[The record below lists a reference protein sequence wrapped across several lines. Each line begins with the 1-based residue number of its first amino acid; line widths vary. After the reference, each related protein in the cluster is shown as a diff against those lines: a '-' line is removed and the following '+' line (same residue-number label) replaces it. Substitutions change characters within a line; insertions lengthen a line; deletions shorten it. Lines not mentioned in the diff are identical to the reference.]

1 MFIDL
6 LLISIGFAIF
16 IVTLEVIYR
25 FFTASRDAEINRD
38 QQLKQRVQEF
48 HEVKEKQAS
57 TSNGTRQSRILDLS
71 KVRTLAR
78 GDALSKSFRFGSPGG
93 PSITSRHWWVWVR
106 FCVRQDSFIRSL
118 MPRAR
123 F

>member
-57 TSNGTRQSRILDLS
+57 TSNGTSHAFWICQKLEHWPEG
-71 KVRTLAR
+71 TL
-78 GDALSKSFRFGSPGG
+78 FRNPFGSG
-93 PSITSRHWWVWVR
+93 PPEGPL
-106 FCVRQDSFIRSL
+106 SL
-118 MPRAR
+118 RDTVG
-123 F
+123 FGFVFVSDKILLSVH

>member
-16 IVTLEVIYR
+16 IVRLEVIYR

-57 TSNGTRQSRILDLS
+57 TSNGTRQ
-71 KVRTLAR
+71 KTVTHF
-78 GDALSKSFRFGSPGG
+78 GFVKS
-93 PSITSRHWWVWVR
+93 
-106 FCVRQDSFIRSL
+106 
-118 MPRAR
+118 
-123 F
+123 

>member
-71 KVRTLAR
+71 KVRTSAR
-78 GDALSKSFRFGSPGG
+78 GDSRNPFGSGPPEGPLSLRDTGG
-93 PSITSRHWWVWVR
+93 FGFVFVSDKILLSVH
-106 FCVRQDSFIRSL
+106 
-118 MPRAR
+118 
-123 F
+123 

>member
-16 IVTLEVIYR
+16 IVRLEVIYR

-57 TSNGTRQSRILDLS
+57 TSNGTRQSRILDS
-71 KVRTLAR
+71 
-78 GDALSKSFRFGSPGG
+78 SKS
-93 PSITSRHWWVWVR
+93 
-106 FCVRQDSFIRSL
+106 
-118 MPRAR
+118 
-123 F
+123 